1 MMLICLGNLPCREMA
16 GPPEPRHIRTPI
28 MVVLFSMWKAKALKL
43 LQNLSLWL
51 FWPGLALIVW
61 GELTPHPPDLSSI
74 LAWDKAQHFIAYF
87 GLAAM
92 ATMVLGLNR
101 RLAVAILGVILLGG
115 GLEILQGYTG
125 SDPDIFDFAANI
137 FGALGGTAVGIL
149 CWIAL
154 RGRVLVDRQASD

>member
-1 MMLICLGNLPCREMA
+1 
-16 GPPEPRHIRTPI
+16 
-28 MVVLFSMWKAKALKL
+28 MWKTKILKF
-43 LQNLSLWL
+43 LQNLSILL
-51 FWPGLALIVW
+51 FWPGVALIAW

-101 RLAVAILGVILLGG
+101 RLVSATLGVILLGG
-115 GLEILQGYTG
+115 ALEILQGYTG
-125 SDPDIFDFAANI
+125 RDPDIFDFLANS
-137 FGALGGTAVGIL
+137 FGALSGTAIGTL

-154 RGRVLVDRQASD
+154 RGRVLVDRPAPD

>member
-1 MMLICLGNLPCREMA
+1 
-16 GPPEPRHIRTPI
+16 
-28 MVVLFSMWKAKALKL
+28 MWKVKL
-43 LQNLSLWL
+43 LRFSQFLSHWL
-51 FWPGLALIVW
+51 FWPGVILIAW
-61 GELTPHPPDLSSI
+61 GELTPNPPNLGGI
-74 LAWDKAQHFIAYF
+74 FVWDKMEHFTAYF

-125 SDPDIFDFAANI
+125 RDPDIFDFAANTL
-137 FGALGGTAVGIL
+137 GALCGTAVGTL

>member
-1 MMLICLGNLPCREMA
+1 
-16 GPPEPRHIRTPI
+16 
-28 MVVLFSMWKAKALKL
+28 LKF

-61 GELTPHPPDLSSI
+61 GELTPHPPDSSSI
-74 LAWDKAQHFIAYF
+74 LAWDKAQHFTAYF

-92 ATMVLGLNR
+92 ATTMVLGLNR

-125 SDPDIFDFAANI
+125 RDPDIFDFAANTL
-137 FGALGGTAVGIL
+137 GALSGTAVGTL